1 MVEENKVNRN
11 TIYCTDTWYWYCV
24 YILQFIFDTGI
35 WYREARTVYSRIYDD
50 VLWDLSTCYSSIAR
64 ENAEKVPPYCFHS
77 ERFVNSYCVHIV
89 LETELLAIK
98 YVSLTV
104 PNEGTNPEKQFGLT
118 QIIECYFILFFL
130 WFQGKSENGNLNL

>member
-1 MVEENKVNRN
+1 M
-11 TIYCTDTWYWYCV
+11 
-24 YILQFIFDTGI
+24 
-35 WYREARTVYSRIYDD
+35 
-50 VLWDLSTCYSSIAR
+50 LWDLSTCYSSIAR

-118 QIIECYFILFFL
+118 QIIVLFYSFL
-130 WFQGKSENGNLNL
+130 SLISRKKRKWKFEFVELMFSSV